1 MGAEYVALHAYDE
14 FQLSGRTD
22 PRTKTALYGFY
33 TELKEYFA
41 M

>member
-1 MGAEYVALHAYDE
+1 MGAEYVALLTHDE
-14 FQLSGRTD
+14 FQLSCITD
-22 PRTKTALYGFY
+22 TGAKTALYGFY